1 MHRIP
6 RDKGLDS
13 TLALLHD
20 PYRFIARRC
29 RLHGSDLF
37 ETRLLLQKTLC
48 ISGAEA
54 ARLFCEPER
63 FVRQGAMPRRLQNS
77 LFGVGGVQELDGDA
91 HLHRKRMF
99 VALLM
104 DPARV
109 ARLVEAVRSE
119 WRTCA
124 RRWATLEKV
133 VLYDALQDM
142 LTRAV
147 CAWGGIPLGAEEAG
161 QRAHEVALMFDYAGS
176 VGPKHWR
183 SRLARRRS
191 EAWMETIVD
200 AIRAGRL
207 HPPAE
212 TAAHV
217 IAWHHGPDGRLLELR
232 VAAVE
237 LLSVIRPFVAIAV
250 YLTFVAHALH
260 RHPQCRHGLQS
271 GDAEYAEWFVQ
282 EVRRFYPFFPAVIA
296 RVRQDFDWQGY
307 GFPAGRRVM
316 LDLYGTN
323 HDARIWQAPEE
334 FRPERFATWDH
345 NPYNFIPQ
353 GGGDHERNHRCPGE
367 RIVIEVMKLGA
378 DVLARQLSYEVPAQD
393 LDIDFSR
400 LPALP
405 RSRFVMTGI
414 RGEI

>member
-1 MHRIP
+1 
-6 RDKGLDS
+6 
-13 TLALLHD
+13 
-20 PYRFIARRC
+20 
-29 RLHGSDLF
+29 
-37 ETRLLLQKTLC
+37 
-48 ISGAEA
+48 
-54 ARLFCEPER
+54 
-63 FVRQGAMPRRLQNS
+63 
-77 LFGVGGVQELDGDA
+77 
-91 HLHRKRMF
+91 MF

-104 DPARV
+104 DPAR
-109 ARLVEAVRSE
+109 AAQLVEAVRSE

-147 CAWGGIPLGAEEAG
+147 CAWGGISLGAEEAG

-183 SRLARRRS
+183 SCLARRRS
-191 EAWMETIVD
+191 EAWMETIID

-217 IAWHHGPDGRLLELR
+217 IAWHHGPDGRLLEPR

-260 RHPQCRHGLQS
+260 RHPHCRHSLQS
-271 GDAEYAEWFVQ
+271 GDVEYAEWFVQ

-296 RVRQDFDWQGY
+296 RVRQDFEWQGY

-345 NPYNFIPQ
+345 NPYNFIPR
-353 GGGDHERNHRCPGE
+353 GGDDHERNHRCPGE

-393 LDIDFSR
+393 LEIDFTR

-405 RSRFVMTGI
+405 RSRFVMTGV
-414 RGEI
+414 RGEV